1 MAACQLTSGQTA
13 DAICSLCSSI
23 IKAGQHTLRCAD
35 CGISI
40 HLNCMYKAFK
50 DAGND
55 APKNKPDWLHE
66 FILHSALAHRCK
78 DCSEKFATAP
88 REQCKADVSK
98 ETAAIAVLEAKIQS
112 LHNAITKLI
121 SSEDAITATGD
132 KSVPPRYPLTYAQA
146 AVSTAAVKSAVSEAI
161 QEQQKAASDKS
172 SVVVFGFPDEGDDYK
187 HLREMLDFLDC
198 RCIITHHSRVGF
210 ANNRVRPIRLELKS
224 ANDAKLVLAR
234 AKHLRADEYYAGVF
248 INKWLSE
255 TEMKLV
261 REKRRECDNLSKD
274 YPSSHHGRKPFVVV
288 SGTIMQRLS
297 NGRLQAYHPRKN
309 SGNDVTQAAKP
320 SSQGNSTLSSQTK
333 NT

>member
-55 APKNKPDWLHE
+55 TPKNKPDWLHE

-88 REQCKADVSK
+88 REQRKADVSK

-121 SSEDAITATGD
+121 PSEDAITATGD

-161 QEQQKAASDKS
+161 QNSKKQPVTSPVSSCLVFPTKETTTNICGKCWTSWTVDALSPIIQGSALPTTGYVPSDLSLNLLMMPNWFWLEPNIYEPTSTTLEYSLTSGCQK
-172 SVVVFGFPDEGDDYK
+172 
-187 HLREMLDFLDC
+187 
-198 RCIITHHSRVGF
+198 
-210 ANNRVRPIRLELKS
+210 
-224 ANDAKLVLAR
+224 
-234 AKHLRADEYYAGVF
+234 
-248 INKWLSE
+248 
-255 TEMKLV
+255 
-261 REKRRECDNLSKD
+261 
-274 YPSSHHGRKPFVVV
+274 
-288 SGTIMQRLS
+288 QR
-297 NGRLQAYHPRKN
+297 
-309 SGNDVTQAAKP
+309 
-320 SSQGNSTLSSQTK
+320 
-333 NT
+333 